1 EAICPDVRAVYI
13 ESDPAKTPAVRDKW
27 ERWGEGQ
34 SLVVLESPYRSL
46 VQPLLAYIDEV
57 ELERE
62 DDQIV
67 VVIPEFVPAKWWEK
81 VLHGHSGLLLKLALL
96 HRPNVIVCNVRY
108 FLAPFTGPVRFA
120 SQPLV
125 SLDGA
130 DLHAEK
136 PRAAAPQLPLGE
148 PPEPLPRPL

>member
-1 EAICPDVRAVYI
+1 MEG
-13 ESDPAKTPAVRDKW
+13 DPAKTPAVRDKW
-27 ERWGEGQ
+27 ELWGEGQ
-34 SLVVLESPYRSL
+34 SLVVLESAYRSL
-46 VQPLLAYIDEV
+46 VQPLMDYIDEV

-108 FLAPFTGPVRFA
+108 FLEPFTGPVRFV
-120 SQPLV
+120 SQPVLHPEPT
-125 SLDGA
+125 
-130 DLHAEK
+130 DLHSQK
-136 PRAAAPQLPLGE
+136 SHI
-148 PPEPLPRPL
+148 

>member
-1 EAICPDVRAVYI
+1 
-13 ESDPAKTPAVRDKW
+13 
-27 ERWGEGQ
+27 
-34 SLVVLESPYRSL
+34 VLESPYRSL
-46 VQPLLAYIDEV
+46 VQPLMDYIDEV

-108 FLAPFTGPVRFA
+108 FLEPFTGPVRFA
-120 SQPLV
+120 SEPTAH
-125 SLDGA
+125 LDGT
-130 DLHAEK
+130 DFHGGK
-136 PRAAAPQLPLGE
+136 PRAAAPHVPAGE
-148 PPEPLPRPL
+148 PQETEPRH